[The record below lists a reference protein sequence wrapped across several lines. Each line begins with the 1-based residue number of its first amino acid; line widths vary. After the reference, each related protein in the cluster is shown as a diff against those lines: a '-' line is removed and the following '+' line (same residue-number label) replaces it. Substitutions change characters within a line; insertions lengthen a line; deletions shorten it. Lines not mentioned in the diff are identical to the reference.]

1 MPPGQR
7 MPDLFQELI
16 DAYQAMMA
24 RLDKALRNEK
34 QAAMLQL
41 QAQFD
46 TLQAQVNPHF
56 IYNVLNTIS
65 SRAVLDNDETI
76 CEMCGCLGNML
87 RYSTNNK
94 ERYATVEKELEYL
107 DNYFYLLKSRHENRL
122 EADIDV
128 DREIGR
134 QIIPKMTLQQLAE
147 NCVKHGFKNTD
158 SPIHISGKVL
168 KDRWIIR
175 VQDGG
180 PGISKEKLLELQSR
194 LEEVRKDILERAIPA
209 EMEIGGMGIV
219 NTYTRCL
226 LLYAEDLIFE
236 MDNVPEGQGFVVTV
250 GQKIKTEKKRL

>member
-76 CEMCGCLGNML
+76 CEMCGCLGCPV
-87 RYSTNNK
+87 R
-94 ERYATVEKELEYL
+94 
-107 DNYFYLLKSRHENRL
+107 
-122 EADIDV
+122 
-128 DREIGR
+128 
-134 QIIPKMTLQQLAE
+134 
-147 NCVKHGFKNTD
+147 
-158 SPIHISGKVL
+158 
-168 KDRWIIR
+168 
-175 VQDGG
+175 
-180 PGISKEKLLELQSR
+180 SR
-194 LEEVRKDILERAIPA
+194 LFP
-209 EMEIGGMGIV
+209 
-219 NTYTRCL
+219 N
-226 LLYAEDLIFE
+226 
-236 MDNVPEGQGFVVTV
+236 
-250 GQKIKTEKKRL
+250 